1 MMLARLTTVLPA
13 VALLLAAVLPAVAE
27 PRADE
32 AEVRRQL
39 IEAEGSIDRS
49 FRNVK
54 DTSPMPLT
62 GITRG
67 AYLQGFGAVFSLQ
80 VSLIPM
86 PGLNPFRPQVTD
98 EEKRELNMRK
108 RQRLEDLEL
117 RARKILVEQGNRLT
131 RVPCDE
137 KVALIVSL
145 LQYSWEDLSGLPAQM
160 VMQAPRSVLV
170 ERGAGRL
177 DTPAFKKRLEVQ
189 YF

>member
-1 MMLARLTTVLPA
+1 MLARLT
-13 VALLLAAVLPAVAE
+13 ALLLAAATLGVAE

-32 AEVRRQL
+32 AEVLRQ
-39 IEAEGSIDRS
+39 IVATERSIDRS

-54 DTSPMPLT
+54 DPSPMPLT

-80 VSLIPM
+80 VSLVPM
-86 PGLNPFRPQVTD
+86 PNLNPFRPTVTD
-98 EEKRELNMRK
+98 EEKRQLNVRK

-117 RARKILVEQGNRLT
+117 RARKLLVEEGNRLT
-131 RVPCDE
+131 LVPLDE

-145 LQYSWEDLSGLPAQM
+145 LQYSWEDLTGLPAQM
-160 VMQAPRSVLV
+160 VMQAPRNVLV

-177 DTPAFKKRLEVQ
+177 DTPTFKKWLEVQ
-189 YF
+189 HF

>member
-1 MMLARLTTVLPA
+1 MLARFA
-13 VALLLAAVLPAVAE
+13 VLLLVVAIPAAAE

-39 IEAEGSIDRS
+39 VEAERSIDHS
-49 FRNVK
+49 FRNLK
-54 DTSPMPLT
+54 DSSPMPLT

-67 AYLQGFGAVFSLQ
+67 AYVQGFGAVFSLQ

-86 PGLNPFRPQVTD
+86 PGLNPFRPTVSD
-98 EEKRELNMRK
+98 EEKRDLNIRK

-131 RVPCDE
+131 RVPLDE

-160 VMQAPRSVLV
+160 VMQAPRRVLV

-177 DTPAFKKRLEVQ
+177 DTPAFKERLEVQ